1 MKQIKPEGKRQ
12 NFHVIPHFLIYNPEF
27 GEKRILFQMA
37 LANNMMLKWNPEK
50 PPILYNTN
58 LLVRQM
64 SFSQNYNSS
73 GINEQVKKFMKLIE
87 DKGYVKKV
95 ASSSLHYIMFRMKT
109 LKKIYS
115 YKRNIT
121 V

>member
-73 GINEQVKKFMKLIE
+73 GINEQFIKFMKLI
-87 DKGYVKKV
+87 
-95 ASSSLHYIMFRMKT
+95 
-109 LKKIYS
+109 
-115 YKRNIT
+115 
-121 V
+121 